1 MPSASWKGCRL
12 LAEPPPHP
20 RPLTAAAWAPATQ
33 VLGPALRAR
42 FKTRPANDALRPSAN
57 TRICLRGGGGWT
69 TYSGHPRA
77 DSFQRR
83 CHSFCGFLLLHLDI
97 SASCTQVQSTAPRHS
112 PALLAGPPLHLLGTQ
127 GAAPA
132 AVWPRLPCEL
142 ASSWGERER
151 PWEASLA
158 VAASPLVPNVT
169 ARQTDLSS
177 GAQFHQPC
185 LHALASCCPPPSTS
199 STQEGTGFFY

>member
-1 MPSASWKGCRL
+1 ML
-12 LAEPPPHP
+12 L
-20 RPLTAAAWAPATQ
+20 R
-33 VLGPALRAR
+33 
-42 FKTRPANDALRPSAN
+42 
-57 TRICLRGGGGWT
+57 
-69 TYSGHPRA
+69 
-77 DSFQRR
+77 
-83 CHSFCGFLLLHLDI
+83 LDI

-112 PALLAGPPLHLLGTQ
+112 PALLAGPPLHPLGTQ

-158 VAASPLVPNVT
+158 VAASPPVPNAT

-177 GAQFHQPC
+177 GAQFHRPC
-185 LHALASCCPPPSTS
+185 LRALASCCPPPSTS
-199 STQEGTGFFY
+199 STQEGTGFFTDLWFASLTLAWLLNNTLTFITIEPRGPGCWECTGSLLAPVGPRLTLHMNRFLKRTGEESRLQFQTQGLRDTCHSVGPHRCDRLVALMG